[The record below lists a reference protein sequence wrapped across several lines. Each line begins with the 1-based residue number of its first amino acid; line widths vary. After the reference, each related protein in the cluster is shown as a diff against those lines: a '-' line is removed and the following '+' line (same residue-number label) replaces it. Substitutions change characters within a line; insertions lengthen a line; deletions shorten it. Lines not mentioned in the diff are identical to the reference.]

1 MFLIMLNTIVNTRSQ
16 LNTDRFH
23 FNCSLILV
31 VVFVNYFIYLIYI
44 NVFDAVMF
52 FKVPINLSVTTD
64 FPSLPAEWVLI

>member
-16 LNTDRFH
+16 LNTDS

-64 FPSLPAEWVLI
+64 FPSLSAEWVLI